1 MKCCSHIRSGYSSS
15 KTLLVRQLKVKR
27 TENPNPAEEEKI
39 RELALAVIY
48 LITEILLPL
57 SFMVYFLGMKHLREI
72 Q

>member
-1 MKCCSHIRSGYSSS
+1 
-15 KTLLVRQLKVKR
+15 VKR